1 MTDFTERRKIV
12 EANRDF
18 MRWSASVPP
27 PTTRLLTPEEMAA
40 IGMPRPDMAQMDD
53 EPPALGLIAYV
64 LFGAGAVFGLGFGSL
79 LWMWGQ

>member
-1 MTDFTERRKIV
+1 MNVREIREFIRTEN
-12 EANRDF
+12 EA
-18 MRWSASVPP
+18 MRAAQSVPL
-27 PTTRLLTPEEMAA
+27 PTPRKLTPEEMAA